1 MAYEN
6 EDAFEGLLP
15 IKPFPRKGA
24 AEEAHAVDTKGS
36 QTMAGFSDRGLLSAI
51 TGAVTGAYH
60 AVAGAFKRYEPQPL
74 NSRIQDPMII
84 PSDGRNPAVLGMIID
99 GKRHDFRL
107 PQTAEAAVAN
117 GSLPLSTL
125 ANTVLQKYDAG
136 QAQARQNYD
145 MEQASH
151 RENSRYVPSM
161 HM

>member
-24 AEEAHAVDTKGS
+24 TEESPVADAKGGQS
-36 QTMAGFSDRGLLSAI
+36 LAGPSDSRLLSAI
-51 TGAVTGAYH
+51 AGAVTGAYH
-60 AVAGAFKRYEPQPL
+60 AVTGAFKKYEPQPL

-84 PSDGRNPAVLGMIID
+84 PSDGRNPAVLGMVVD
-99 GKRHDFRL
+99 GKRRDFRL
-107 PQTAEAAVAN
+107 PQSAEAAVAN

-125 ANTVLQKYDAG
+125 ANAVLQKFDDG
-136 QAQARQNYD
+136 QAQVRQNYD
-145 MEQASH
+145 MEQVSH
-151 RENSRYVPSM
+151 RENPRYVPSM